1 MVLSMTRRKTRVLI
15 VTYVLAALAIAA
27 GFAYKNYLT
36 AQFYK
41 LQLHYTYAHALS
53 ELADGV
59 GEMDAALQKSVA
71 ATTPSM
77 LSTVCAE
84 VYAKSHIASYA
95 LGRLPT
101 SDSHFE
107 KTASFISTVGDYA
120 YSITRKAATENLD
133 FGDVHEKLSKL
144 SDAASVLA
152 GNLNQLVADLSGKI
166 IDFGKAA
173 QTAESA
179 SAAADDVLG
188 QIQTSL
194 TMDEALQEMPTLI
207 YDGPF
212 SSHIAE
218 ITPRM
223 TEGKEEIDREKA
235 REIAGMFLGEDM
247 KNVKDA
253 GERAGGLPVYLFS
266 LNKDGAVTSI
276 EVTKK
281 GGLVSACFNSR
292 LVERRAIERQDA
304 LAVADKYLAD
314 HGYAN
319 MRQSYS
325 MVSNNILT
333 VNYAYEQNGVICYPD
348 LIKVSVALDN
358 GAVVGFEAQGFIVN
372 HQERNLP
379 QPKISREEAQG
390 KLAQHLT
397 VESYGL
403 AVIPTSGK
411 NEIFCHE
418 FKCQSTD
425 GRRYIVYIN
434 CETGSEEN
442 ILILQ
447 ETPEGVLAM

>member
-1 MVLSMTRRKTRVLI
+1 MVRSMTKRKKRVLL
-15 VTYVLAALAIAA
+15 VTYILAALAIAA

-36 AQFYK
+36 AQYYK
-41 LQLHYTYAHALS
+41 LQLHYTYAHALN

-84 VYAKSHIASYA
+84 VYAKSQIASYA

-101 SDSHFE
+101 SEDRFE
-107 KTASFISTVGDYA
+107 KTSRFIATVGDYA
-120 YSITRKAATENLD
+120 FSIARRAASGNVD
-133 FGDVHEKLSKL
+133 IHDVHDKLLKL
-144 SDAASVLA
+144 SDAASILA

-173 QTAESA
+173 QSAESA
-179 SAAADDVLG
+179 SAAADEVLG

-218 ITPRM
+218 MTPRM
-223 TEGKEEIDREKA
+223 TEGKEDVDREKA
-235 REIAGMFLGEDM
+235 REIAAMFLGEDM
-247 KNVKDA
+247 RNVRDA

-266 LNKDGAVTSI
+266 VNKDGAVTSI

-292 LVERRAIERQDA
+292 VVERRAIEREEA
-304 LAVADKYLAD
+304 LSIADKYLKD
-314 HGYAN
+314 HGYDN

-325 MVSNNILT
+325 MISNNILT
-333 VNYAYEQNGVICYPD
+333 VNYAYDQNGILCYPD

-372 HQERNLP
+372 HQDRTLP

-390 KLAQHLT
+390 KLAQNLT
-397 VESYGL
+397 VEAYGL
-403 AVIPTSGK
+403 AVIPTRGK

-418 FKCQSTD
+418 FKCQSSD